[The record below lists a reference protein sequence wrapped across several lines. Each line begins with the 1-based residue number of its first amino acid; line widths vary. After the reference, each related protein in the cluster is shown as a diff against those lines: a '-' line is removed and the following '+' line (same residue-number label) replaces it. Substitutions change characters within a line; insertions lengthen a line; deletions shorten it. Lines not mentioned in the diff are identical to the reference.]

1 MKLKSWQYNL
11 LARIWS
17 TRNSPSLLVGLQ
29 NSTYTLEDSF
39 TVSYKTI
46 HILTIC
52 CHSYTTRYLKN

>member
-29 NSTYTLEDSF
+29 NSTCTLEDNF

-46 HILTIC
+46 HILTI
-52 CHSYTTRYLKN
+52 